1 MQIRRV
7 AVYHDHVV
15 FPLKLKRRSFLHQ
28 STSRGKRIA
37 EKIPRLLC
45 LDRMISLLRQIQ
57 PVSSRSE
64 TPVQWGGR
72 WILIFESC
80 ARPRQVL
87 PVFLFYSLLTVK
99 SWLTVDHLVTLSIS
113 CATIDSFSTIFHQLI
128 ARVICWEG
136 KGVETESRWYDNLF
150 CFFEWPWQVSPQIQ
164 IWRPRYVD
172 SWMVSACCFALNFHR
187 CQTNRVTH
195 TWRKST
201 YVLGLNSFIDLF
213 GLQADND
220 GKTDE
225 TGKDLE
231 ANSPE
236 CDGGTLC
243 DVSMKDNPKVNRFQ
257 VWHSI
262 GSSLQGDI
270 PIPPDGGWG
279 WVIVLS
285 SFLCNLIVD
294 GIAYT
299 FGVFLPHLVIY
310 FGVGP
315 GTVSIVGSLLAGVY
329 LSCGQFCDSCFTLTL
344 LLNFDL

>member
-1 MQIRRV
+1 
-7 AVYHDHVV
+7 
-15 FPLKLKRRSFLHQ
+15 
-28 STSRGKRIA
+28 
-37 EKIPRLLC
+37 
-45 LDRMISLLRQIQ
+45 
-57 PVSSRSE
+57 
-64 TPVQWGGR
+64 
-72 WILIFESC
+72 
-80 ARPRQVL
+80 
-87 PVFLFYSLLTVK
+87 
-99 SWLTVDHLVTLSIS
+99 
-113 CATIDSFSTIFHQLI
+113 
-128 ARVICWEG
+128 
-136 KGVETESRWYDNLF
+136 
-150 CFFEWPWQVSPQIQ
+150 
-164 IWRPRYVD
+164 
-172 SWMVSACCFALNFHR
+172 MVSACCFALNFHR